1 MRVLARRRLVGVPW
15 WLWAVPII
23 IFLGLKREAAHDKTA
38 LEAVV
43 ALGVV
48 VAVARRP
55 YRALMLL
62 ITILPF
68 NEVILSSLYRYHVP
82 GPVVRGLG
90 FWKEGVV
97 AGVVVA
103 AVLEYRRRRPRLDLL
118 DRAGLGYLALGAA
131 YLAAQHLFVGTAA
144 GGHLTL
150 YARELGWRGDVLYVG
165 ILLAARHLHLPRE
178 QVEKLLRRC
187 LAVVFWVAV
196 IGVYEFFRPYSF
208 NHFLTVTIQ
217 LGRYQAQ
224 VLHSPLPNPSN
235 VLAFANGTSHVRIG
249 SVLINNLLDG
259 WYYVLGLSIAVE
271 GLVRG
276 RRTRF
281 GWVCVPVIGAALVFT
296 QARASIV
303 AGAVAVLLI
312 LRRQTGRSLLRR
324 VHLGTLLT
332 MALLVAVPVV
342 ILSGLGHRFT
352 SSGSSVSNKG
362 HVAQIQKG
370 LRIMEARP
378 LGNGLATG
386 VAGGQSAAGKG
397 VVGGSLVFDPE
408 NQYLEIGLQLGF
420 LGLALWAATM
430 AAMLARMRPRAPD
443 VLDRMAVSGPGVRA
457 AFIGLLVG
465 GMVAQI
471 FIEPVVSWTV
481 FVLCGVVV
489 GNLDSVATDRYTSP
503 ADSLEHGTSPT
514 LAAGL
519 AA

>member
-1 MRVLARRRLVGVPW
+1 VPW
-15 WLWAVPII
+15 WLWAVPIVL
-23 IFLGLKREAAHDKTA
+23 FLGLRREAAHEKLV
-38 LEAVV
+38 LEAVL
-43 ALGVV
+43 ALGLL
-48 VAVARRP
+48 VAVGRRP
-55 YRALMLL
+55 YGALMFLV
-62 ITILPF
+62 TALPF
-68 NEVILSSLYRYHVP
+68 NAVILSALYRYHVP
-82 GPVVRGLG
+82 GAAVRGLG

-103 AVLEYRRRRPRLDLL
+103 AVFEYRRSRPRLDLL
-118 DRAGLGYLALGAA
+118 DRAGIGYIALGSA
-131 YLAAQHLFVGTAA
+131 YLVAQHLFVGNGA

-165 ILLAARHLHLPRE
+165 VLLAVRHLHLPTD

-187 LAVVFWVAV
+187 LTVVFWVAV

-208 NHFLTVTIQ
+208 NHFLTVTLQ

-224 VLHSPLPNPSN
+224 VLHSPLPNPNN
-235 VLAFANGTSHVRIG
+235 VLAFANGTSYVRIG

-296 QARASIV
+296 QARGSII
-303 AGAVAVLLI
+303 AGGVAVLLI
-312 LRRQTGRSLLRR
+312 LRRQVGRSLLRR

-332 MALLVAVPVV
+332 MGLLVAVPVV
-342 ILSGLGHRFT
+342 VISGLGHRFT
-352 SSGSSVSNKG
+352 SSSSSVSNQG

-370 LRIMEARP
+370 VRIMEANP

-397 VVGGSLVFDPE
+397 LIGAFAVFDPE
-408 NQYLEIGLQLGF
+408 DQYLEIGMQLGF
-420 LGLALWAATM
+420 LGLALWAVTL
-430 AAMLARMRPRAPD
+430 AAMLARMKPRAPD
-443 VLDRMAVSGPGVRA
+443 VLGRLAASGPGVRA
-457 AFIGLLVG
+457 AFIGMLVG
-465 GMVAQI
+465 ATVAQV
-471 FIEPVVSWTV
+471 FTEPVVSWTV
-481 FVLCGVVV
+481 FALCGAVV
-489 GNLDSVATDRYTSP
+489 GNLDPPAADGYTSP
-503 ADSLEHGTSPT
+503 PDSLEHGTSPT

>member
-1 MRVLARRRLVGVPW
+1 MLIARRRLLEVPW
-15 WLWAVPII
+15 WLWVVPVVL
-23 IFLGLKREAAHDKTA
+23 FLGLKREVAHEKTA
-38 LEAVV
+38 LVAVIG
-43 ALGVV
+43 LGVL

-62 ITILPF
+62 VTILPF
-68 NEVILSSLYRYHVP
+68 NAVILSALFRYHVP
-82 GPVVRGLG
+82 AAAVRGLG
-90 FWKEGVV
+90 FWKEGVL
-97 AGVVVA
+97 AGVAVA
-103 AVLEYRRRRPRLDLL
+103 AFMEYRRRRPRLDLL
-118 DRAGLGYLALGAA
+118 DRAGLGYIALGSA
-131 YLAAQHLFVGTAA
+131 YLVAQHLFVGNAA
-144 GGHLTL
+144 GGHIAL
-150 YARELGWRGDVLYVG
+150 YGRELGWRGDVMYVAV
-165 ILLAARHLHLPRE
+165 LLAVRHLHLPRD

-187 LAVVFWVAV
+187 LTVVFWVAV
-196 IGVYEFFRPYSF
+196 IGIYEFFRPYSF

-224 VLHSPLPNPSN
+224 VLHAPLSNPNN

-259 WYYVLGLSIAVE
+259 WYYVLGLAIAVE

-276 RRTRF
+276 RRTTF

-296 QARASIV
+296 QARGSIV
-303 AGAVAVLLI
+303 AGGVAVVLI
-312 LRRQTGRSLLRR
+312 LRRQAGRSMLRR

-332 MALLVAVPVV
+332 MALLVAIPVV

-352 SSGSSVSNKG
+352 SSSSSVSNQG
-362 HVAQIQKG
+362 HVTQIQRG
-370 LRIMEARP
+370 VQIMDAHP

-408 NQYLEIGLQLGF
+408 DQYLEIGLQLGF
-420 LGLALWAATM
+420 LGLALWVVVM
-430 AAMLARMRPRAPD
+430 GAMLARMRPRSRD
-443 VLDRMAVSGPGVRA
+443 VLDRLAVSGPGVRA

-465 GMVAQI
+465 GAVAQI

-481 FVLCGVVV
+481 FVLCGAVV
-489 GNLDSVATDRYTSP
+489 GNLDAPAFDQYTP
-503 ADSLEHGTSPT
+503 PTHPLEYGTSKT